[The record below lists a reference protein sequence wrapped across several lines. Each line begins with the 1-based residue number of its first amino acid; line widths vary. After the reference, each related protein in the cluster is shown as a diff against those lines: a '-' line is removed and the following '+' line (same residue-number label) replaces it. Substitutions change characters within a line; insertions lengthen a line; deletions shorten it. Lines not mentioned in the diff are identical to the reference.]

1 MKAHVLL
8 ILAFAAG
15 QAAAQPG
22 GGLFPERDS
31 IEYTLRATPASRSQD
46 PGILENRVRGT
57 FLIRRASD
65 TWTIQPSLGS
75 FHLDKAPELPGTG
88 LAFPRD
94 LREAELGAG
103 FRRRLGE
110 RREWGLSTGMG
121 SASDRPFDSIHET
134 TVRATAACRLPAR
147 GRDSWLLLL
156 SYSNNRSFANNIP
169 LPGAA
174 YMLRL
179 PERGLEAM
187 LGLPF
192 LSVSWRPTPDWSGRF
207 SMFGPNTVSAEW
219 SFLAWKAAQPYGGF
233 DWGQREWF
241 RSRRPDHSQRLF
253 FDEKR
258 WTAGVRLPL
267 PGKLRLDLA
276 GVYGFSRRLY
286 ESDRARD
293 SGVPAA
299 ELKPS
304 WSFQAKAGV
313 DW

>member
-1 MKAHVLL
+1 MISLL
-8 ILAFAAG
+8 LALAAVP
-15 QAAAQPG
+15 AFAQPG
-22 GGLFPERDS
+22 GGLFPERS
-31 IEYTLRATPASRSQD
+31 SLEYTLRAVPASREQD

-65 TWTIQPSLGS
+65 TWSLQPSLGS
-75 FHLDKAPELPGTG
+75 FHLGKAPELPGAG

-103 FRRRLGE
+103 FRRRFGE
-110 RREWGLSTGMG
+110 RREWGLSAGAG

-147 GRDSWLLLL
+147 GLDSWMLLL

-174 YMLRL
+174 YMLRR
-179 PERGLEAM
+179 PEHGLDAV
-187 LGLPF
+187 LGFPF
-192 LSVSWRPTPDWSGRF
+192 LSVGWRPTPDWSGRL

-219 SFLAWKAAQPYGGF
+219 SFLSWKAAQPYAGF

-241 RSRRPDHSQRLF
+241 RSRRPDRSQRLF

-276 GVYGFSRRLY
+276 GVYGFGRRLY

-293 SGVPAA
+293 SGMAAA
-299 ELKPS
+299 ELKPA